1 MGTEPQKPRGQ
12 PGPPPKPKRK
22 VKLSGKSEKESEGAV
37 GGPIPGFKGTKKS
50 LGPAGAPVNKLTGKV
65 FKKQGGGMA
74 NTGRTNLLE
83 EVGRIDAEHMN
94 PNRRAEKSRVI
105 GELNRGY
112 KKGGGVVKARV
123 GKMMRKEKEPKEK
136 QHTLLSTGKKIP
148 KSEVDKMKWG
158 VRQNK
163 KQAQTKTD
171 YDYRI
176 GALADRSSKY
186 HIDKKEKFA
195 KEHPI
200 ASKIASVLPGSKS
213 NKEIK
218 KLMKDRYEDITS
230 KRGLLKSAKGG
241 IAKKQG
247 GGAMY
252 SRGYGVGEKSKR
264 TPTALLD
271 RGPAY
276 KKGGVIKAE
285 TGIMAGGPKSA
296 GPSSKYADIFK
307 KARKRYSGRLKRD
320 DLDPTKSTARERA
333 IADQHKKKKP
343 RKTLLEILKPKASV
357 AGPHRDI
364 VGKRKLKTLLGK
376 LPNAKPAKVGVAG
389 KIREALGYKGGG
401 IAKRGLGIIKKG

>member
-1 MGTEPQKPRGQ
+1 
-12 PGPPPKPKRK
+12 
-22 VKLSGKSEKESEGAV
+22 
-37 GGPIPGFKGTKKS
+37 
-50 LGPAGAPVNKLTGKV
+50 
-65 FKKQGGGMA
+65 MA
-74 NTGRTNLLE
+74 NTGRTNL
-83 EVGRIDAEHMN
+83 
-94 PNRRAEKSRVI
+94 
-105 GELNRGY
+105 

-136 QHTLLSTGKKIP
+136 KHTLLSTGEKIP
-148 KSEVDKMKWG
+148 KSEVDKMRWG
-158 VRQNK
+158 VRKNK

-186 HIDKKEKFA
+186 HIDKKKKF
-195 KEHPI
+195 EEDHPI
-200 ASKIASVLPGSKS
+200 LSKITPGVRKS
-213 NKEIK
+213 DKEIK
-218 KLMKDRYEDITS
+218 KLMKDRYEDMTS
-230 KRGLLKSAKGG
+230 KRGLLESAKGG
-241 IAKKQG
+241 VAKKQG

-252 SRGYGVGEKSKR
+252 SRGYGVGEPSRR

-285 TGIMAGGPKSA
+285 SGILATKA
-296 GPSSKYADIFK
+296 ADMFK
-307 KARKRYSGRLKRD
+307 KARKRYSGRLKKD

-333 IADQHKKKKP
+333 IASTSEKKKP
-343 RKTLLEILKPKASV
+343 KKSLMEMFKPKASV

-364 VGKRKLKTLLGK
+364 VGRRRLKTLLGK